1 MEDEYEV
8 GEYYRTK
15 NGHIF
20 RIVDLDEYGF
30 LLDKFY
36 YQIVKHSKNII
47 DLVEIGDYVNGYK
60 VMHIAGHYVS
70 VESSYNYDLC
80 FEEQDIKSV
89 VTKEQMASVEYKLEE
104 DK

>member
-1 MEDEYEV
+1 
-8 GEYYRTK
+8 
-15 NGHIF
+15 
-20 RIVDLDEYGF
+20 
-30 LLDKFY
+30 
-36 YQIVKHSKNII
+36 
-47 DLVEIGDYVNGYK
+47 
-60 VMHIAGHYVS
+60 MHIAGHYVS